1 MIYSAERIIKYRKS
15 VWGNNIYALMP
26 MLQEGYKE
34 TAKHFIKTLGCADKA
49 WKAEQCVSSGLKQ
62 DLNEAK

>member
-1 MIYSAERIIKYRKS
+1 
-15 VWGNNIYALMP
+15 MP

-34 TAKHFIKTLGCADKA
+34 TAKHFIKILGCADKA